1 MQSFSIM
8 FTSCREQQESEVY
21 KMLTMLKNYKGTV
34 EINGEKYDNIKDA
47 IKRFK
52 SDSSTITI
60 KLSSNNQSCVKSSVR
75 ALQEHT
81 QKKITVK
88 AYMTKK
94 SSPEFTFMKEWNNDV
109 PMPLRTMIG
118 TVEKETRGMV
128 YMKLHADITEE
139 KTQRCLCCGRAI
151 TNPVSQY
158 FGMGPECGGHNYVN
172 PFYSEEELK
181 QAVKAYRENYLNKL
195 TWEGWIIRSSIIEE
209 EDV

>member
-1 MQSFSIM
+1 
-8 FTSCREQQESEVY
+8 
-21 KMLTMLKNYKGTV
+21 MLKDYKGAI
-34 EINGEKYDNIKDA
+34 EINGEKYDSVSNALKC
-47 IKRFK
+47 FK
-52 SDSSTITI
+52 SDCATITI
-60 KLSSNNQSCVKSSVR
+60 KLLANNENANKTQISENKSI
-75 ALQEHT
+75 

-88 AYMTKK
+88 QYMTRKAT
-94 SSPEFTFMKEWNNDV
+94 PEFDFMKQWNNDK

-158 FGMGPECGGHNYVN
+158 FGMGPECGGHNYIN

-181 QAVKAYRENYLNKL
+181 NAVQDYRENVLKNI
-195 TWEGWIIRSSIIEE
+195 TWEGWIIKSAILEE
-209 EDV
+209 EDLK

>member
-1 MQSFSIM
+1 
-8 FTSCREQQESEVY
+8 
-21 KMLTMLKNYKGTV
+21 MLRMLKDYKGEI
-34 EINGEKYDNIKDA
+34 EINGVKYADINDA
-47 IKRFK
+47 LNRFV
-52 SDSSTITI
+52 SDGDTITI
-60 KLSSNNQSCVKSSVR
+60 KLSSNNQTCVKSSVR
-75 ALQEHT
+75 ALQSV

-88 AYMTKK
+88 AYMTRKAT
-94 SSPEFTFMKEWNNDV
+94 SDFTFMKEWNNDI

-128 YMKLHADITEE
+128 YMKLHGDITSE
-139 KTQRCLCCGRAI
+139 KTQRCLACGRPI

-158 FGMGPECGGHNYVN
+158 FGMGPECGGHHYVN

-195 TWEGWIIRSSIIEE
+195 EWEGWIIRSAILEE